1 MNAGEVQDLFRD
13 LLLTASLV
21 ALPALAVSLVV
32 GIVVSIV
39 QTVTSIQDQTLGY
52 VPRTLLV
59 GLTLVVT
66 LAFSLEL
73 AVDFTRRM
81 LMCASGAGG

>member
-1 MNAGEVQDLFRD
+1 MSAGDVQELFRD
-13 LLLTASLV
+13 LILTALLV

-32 GIVVSIV
+32 GILVSIL

-59 GLTLVVT
+59 GLTVVLT

-73 AVDFTRRM
+73 AVDFARRM
-81 LMCASGAGG
+81 IMRAAGVGQ